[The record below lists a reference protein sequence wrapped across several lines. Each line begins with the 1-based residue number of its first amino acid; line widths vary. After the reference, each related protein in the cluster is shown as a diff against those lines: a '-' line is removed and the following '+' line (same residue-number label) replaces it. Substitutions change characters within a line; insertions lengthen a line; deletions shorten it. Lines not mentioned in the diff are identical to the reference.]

1 MASKLIG
8 STHCPEC
15 GCDHAEI
22 KVSIEAEGKKPY
34 RYCAT
39 GCGAAY
45 HPRTA
50 HQVKMLMEKIK
61 GGQPEPEEEQPP
73 KDPPRTQPPA
83 APAAPASDKQEEFEM
98 VFGVRVPKRKA
109 KA

>member
-1 MASKLIG
+1 
-8 STHCPEC
+8 
-15 GCDHAEI
+15 
-22 KVSIEAEGKKPY
+22 
-34 RYCAT
+34 
-39 GCGAAY
+39 Y